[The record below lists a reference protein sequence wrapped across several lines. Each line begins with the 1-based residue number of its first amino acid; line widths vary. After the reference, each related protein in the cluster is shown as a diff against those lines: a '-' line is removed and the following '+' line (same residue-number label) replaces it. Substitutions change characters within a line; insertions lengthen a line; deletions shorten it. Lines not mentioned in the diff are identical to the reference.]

1 MVSLLKII
9 SQGMM
14 LDHSP
19 ATPKSVTGKKKQK
32 ILKDLT
38 LFVIPR
44 RKENEAIENQRN

>member
-19 ATPKSVTGKKKQK
+19 ATPKSVTGKKKAENFERFNFICNTQK
-32 ILKDLT
+32 KGK
-38 LFVIPR
+38 R
-44 RKENEAIENQRN
+44 GN